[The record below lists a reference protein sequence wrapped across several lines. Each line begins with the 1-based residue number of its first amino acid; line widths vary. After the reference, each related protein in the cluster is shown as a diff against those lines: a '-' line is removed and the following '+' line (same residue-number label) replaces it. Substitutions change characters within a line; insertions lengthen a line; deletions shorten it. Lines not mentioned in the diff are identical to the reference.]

1 MCGEKL
7 DGLRRDTQKC
17 NTVSQLLIFNYKKKQ
32 KSISLTAKERHI
44 IEMLIPLY
52 IGMKIHTTTRSK
64 TLIEKFPKLGLSVS
78 YDRVLQVDRILQQN
92 QCMQFENDGM
102 VCPFSFRKGILTV
115 GAIDNIDHNPSSTT
129 SKGSLHGTA
138 ITVTQLPTE
147 DNQGLERPI
156 EFDSKLTSTN
166 VTLPASYSN
175 VPVVSVKGLCEV
187 PHRTCTFKSLDV
199 LQEA

>member
-1 MCGEKL
+1 
-7 DGLRRDTQKC
+7 
-17 NTVSQLLIFNYKKKQ
+17 
-32 KSISLTAKERHI
+32 
-44 IEMLIPLY
+44 MLIPLY

-64 TLIEKFPKLGLSVS
+64 TLIEKFAKLGLSVS

-115 GAIDNIDHNPSSTT
+115 GAIDNIDHNPSLTT

-147 DNQGLERPI
+147 DNQGLERANRI
-156 EFDSKLTSTN
+156 
-166 VTLPASYSN
+166 
-175 VPVVSVKGLCEV
+175 
-187 PHRTCTFKSLDV
+187 
-199 LQEA
+199 